1 MPPEGE
7 PTSSWPIG
15 QPLQVVAFEH
25 RWHEHTRVRRQ
36 PSHVAREQ
44 VRVHPPEPGQ
54 AHSGQAQHWPQ
65 AAPEWPEQVVP
76 VDGNQQTRADV
87 LKQMLEGFRR
97 HVGANREH
105 VGRRGRTGAVEQ
117 PQPLDLDPEAEA
129 AVHAIVTQAERLSE
143 VARQASVDELV
154 DGRATVNDAC

>member
-1 MPPEGE
+1 M
-7 PTSSWPIG
+7 
-15 QPLQVVAFEH
+15 
-25 RWHEHTRVRRQ
+25 
-36 PSHVAREQ
+36 
-44 VRVHPPEPGQ
+44 RVHPPEPGQ
-54 AHSGQAQHWPQ
+54 AHSGQAQYWPQ
-65 AAPEWPEQVVP
+65 TAPERLEQVVP